1 MIYFFGGMI
10 IMDNMNIY
18 CNTCKKE
25 VNHVVVEVKEGEESW
40 ISIKVKCSE
49 CGKEHTINL
58 YC

>member
-1 MIYFFGGMI
+1 
-10 IMDNMNIY
+10 MDNMNIY

-40 ISIKVKCSE
+40 ITIKVKCSE